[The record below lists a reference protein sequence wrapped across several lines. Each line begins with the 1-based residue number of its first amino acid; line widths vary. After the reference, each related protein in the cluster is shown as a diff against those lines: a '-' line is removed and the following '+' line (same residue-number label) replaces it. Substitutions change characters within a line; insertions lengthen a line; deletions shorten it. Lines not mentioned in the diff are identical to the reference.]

1 MENEEVQTVEETTE
15 EPVTS
20 EGTGEETGTE
30 TDTTEVVEVVV
41 FEDRPFLTTPLNEYT
56 VTEGLILLILLFLV
70 GRSVM
75 GWIKEGFF
83 WLW

>member
-1 MENEEVQTVEETTE
+1 MENEEVLTVEETTE
-15 EPVTS
+15 E
-20 EGTGEETGTE
+20 TE
-30 TDTTEVVEVVV
+30 TTEVVEIVEM
-41 FEDRPFLTTPLNEYT
+41 EDPHWFLTTPLNEYT
-56 VTEGLILLILLFLV
+56 VTEGLLLLILLFLV

>member
-1 MENEEVQTVEETTE
+1 MENEEVQTVEETT
-15 EPVTS
+15 
-20 EGTGEETGTE
+20 GEETAAAE
-30 TDTTEVVEVVV
+30 LAEIVEVDV
-41 FEDRPFLTTPLNEYT
+41 ERPFLSTPLNEYT
-56 VTEGLILLILLFLV
+56 VTEGLLLLIFLYLV

>member
-1 MENEEVQTVEETTE
+1 MLME
-15 EPVTS
+15 EP
-20 EGTGEETGTE
+20 EAAELA
-30 TDTTEVVEVVV
+30 EVVEVDV
-41 FEDRPFLTTPLNEYT
+41 DRPFLTTPLNEYT
-56 VTEGLILLILLFLV
+56 VTEGLLLLILLFFA

>member
-1 MENEEVQTVEETTE
+1 MENEEVLTVEETT
-15 EPVTS
+15 
-20 EGTGEETGTE
+20 GETE
-30 TDTTEVVEVVV
+30 AAELAEIVEVDV
-41 FEDRPFLTTPLNEYT
+41 ERPFLSTPLNEYT
-56 VTEGLILLILLFLV
+56 VTEGLLLLILLFLI

>member
-1 MENEEVQTVEETTE
+1 MENEEVLLEETE
-15 EPVTS
+15 A
-20 EGTGEETGTE
+20 
-30 TDTTEVVEVVV
+30 TEVAEIVELDV
-41 FEDRPFLTTPLNEYT
+41 DRPFLSTPLNEYT
-56 VTEGLILLILLFLV
+56 VTEGLLLLILLFLI

>member
-1 MENEEVQTVEETTE
+1 MENEEVLLEETE
-15 EPVTS
+15 A
-20 EGTGEETGTE
+20 
-30 TDTTEVVEVVV
+30 TEVAEIVELDV
-41 FEDRPFLTTPLNEYT
+41 DRPFLSTPLNEYT
-56 VTEGLILLILLFLV
+56 VTEGLLLLILLFLV

>member
-1 MENEEVQTVEETTE
+1 MENEEVQTVEETT
-15 EPVTS
+15 
-20 EGTGEETGTE
+20 GEETGAAE
-30 TDTTEVVEVVV
+30 LAEIVEVDM
-41 FEDRPFLTTPLNEYT
+41 ERPFLSTPLNEYT
-56 VTEGLILLILLFLV
+56 VTEGLLLLIFLYLV

>member
-1 MENEEVQTVEETTE
+1 MENEEVLTVEETTE
-15 EPVTS
+15 VVEIV
-20 EGTGEETGTE
+20 EVEETR
-30 TDTTEVVEVVV
+30 
-41 FEDRPFLTTPLNEYT
+41 FFLSTPLNDYT
-56 VTEGLILLILLFLV
+56 VTEGLLLLILLFLV

>member
-1 MENEEVQTVEETTE
+1 MENEEVLLEETE
-15 EPVTS
+15 A
-20 EGTGEETGTE
+20 
-30 TDTTEVVEVVV
+30 TEVAEIVELDV
-41 FEDRPFLTTPLNEYT
+41 DRPFLSTPLNEYT
-56 VTEGLILLILLFLV
+56 VTEGLLLLILLFYV

>member
-1 MENEEVQTVEETTE
+1 MENEEVQTVEETT
-15 EPVTS
+15 
-20 EGTGEETGTE
+20 GEETEATE
-30 TDTTEVVEVVV
+30 LAEIVEVDV
-41 FEDRPFLTTPLNEYT
+41 ERPFLSTPLNEYT
-56 VTEGLILLILLFLV
+56 VTEGLLLLIFLYLV

>member
-1 MENEEVQTVEETTE
+1 MENEEVLLEETE
-15 EPVTS
+15 A
-20 EGTGEETGTE
+20 
-30 TDTTEVVEVVV
+30 TEVAEIVEVDEPRW
-41 FEDRPFLTTPLNEYT
+41 FMSTPLNEYT
-56 VTEGLILLILLFLV
+56 VTEGLLLLILLFLV